1 MAFHKTSPR
10 ITEHSADRIDS
21 YLEELNVL
29 ALTAANVGDYETSLH
44 FLGKSQEL
52 LEAMKTQGKEVN
64 ADYVL
69 LTLHNTAC
77 CYQR

>member
-10 ITEHSADRIDS
+10 STEHSTDKISS

-29 ALTAANVGDYETSLH
+29 ALSAANAEDYETSLH

-52 LEAMKTQGKEVN
+52 LEALKTQGKDVN

-69 LTLHNTAC
+69 LTLHNTAY